1 MGRGQYVRRRLLT
14 LVPVWFGA
22 TALTFLLIHSIP
34 GGPFDTGQIRS
45 AETTASLNHIYH
57 LDRSLPVQ
65 YAIYMW
71 GVLHGDL
78 GESMIQRGLTVSSVI
93 ADRFPTSALLGLAAL
108 IVSLGVGI
116 PAGLLSAV
124 HKRRLPDYML
134 MSGATIGYAIP
145 NFVLAILLILLF
157 SLTLGWLPAGGW
169 GSFSELI
176 LPAIALGLPWAGLI
190 ARMTRAATLDT
201 LHKDYVRTARAKGA
215 SSSRVVMR
223 HAFRN
228 ALLPLTTI
236 IAIITAE
243 IITGSLVIE
252 NIFGIPGLGHYVTDA
267 VLGAD
272 YTMTLG
278 LVIFYS
284 GLVFIANFLVDLSYS
299 LLDPT
304 VSFG

>member
-1 MGRGQYVRRRLLT
+1 
-14 LVPVWFGA
+14 
-22 TALTFLLIHSIP
+22 
-34 GGPFDTGQIRS
+34 
-45 AETTASLNHIYH
+45 
-57 LDRSLPVQ
+57 
-65 YAIYMW
+65 
-71 GVLHGDL
+71 
-78 GESMIQRGLTVSSVI
+78 
-93 ADRFPTSALLGLAAL
+93 
-108 IVSLGVGI
+108 
-116 PAGLLSAV
+116 
-124 HKRRLPDYML
+124 

-145 NFVLAILLILLF
+145 NFVLAILLVLLF
-157 SLTLGWLPAGGW
+157 GLTLGWLPVGGW
-169 GSFSELI
+169 GSFTDLI

-201 LHKDYVRTARAKGA
+201 LYKDYVRTARAKGA
-215 SSSRVVMR
+215 GSVRVVVR

-236 IAIITAE
+236 IAIITSE

-278 LVIFYS
+278 LVVFYA